1 MDRLPGHDGR
11 GMLPRRTARRRRP
24 FGEVCLLYLP
34 AVTLSWIA
42 TGSARVRRVLPLAVA
57 TTLVA
62 ACSQDDPFRPIAT
75 TESTVSS
82 FTVTA
87 VSAGVASPS
96 ALEFVNL
103 RTVRPSLDATGGPNF
118 QVAFDIAA
126 DGQIRL
132 VPVLALVNTPT
143 GAASVGLART
153 TTTFDALSRAP
164 TGGFVSDSTVS
175 TRIGETWVV
184 RVDPRV
190 CSFGDPFYA
199 KLVVDDVNAVT
210 RRLSIRV
217 LINRNCGYRDL
228 TEGLPRN

>member
-1 MDRLPGHDGR
+1 
-11 GMLPRRTARRRRP
+11 MLPLVVA
-24 FGEVCLLYLP
+24 
-34 AVTLSWIA
+34 A
-42 TGSARVRRVLPLAVA
+42 TVS
-57 TTLVA
+57 A
-62 ACSQDDPFRPIAT
+62 ACSQDDPFRPVAT
-75 TESTVSS
+75 TESEIST

-87 VSAGVASPS
+87 LSAGVAAPS

-118 QVAFDIAA
+118 QVAFDIAP

-132 VPVLALVNTPT
+132 VPVLALVNPPG
-143 GAASVGLART
+143 GASSVGLART
-153 TTTFDALSRAP
+153 TTTFDALGQAP
-164 TGGFVSDSTVS
+164 TGGFINDSTV
-175 TRIGETWVV
+175 TTTVGEAWVV

-199 KLVVDDVNAVT
+199 KLVVDEVNAVT